1 MGVLDI
7 VRDLRHPPE
16 APKLAPA
23 GRGRQPLNFKLSP
36 SDFGRG
42 DLDISPGEIGNKGY
56 SENGTIDLA
65 EIRLCYGELPV

>member
-23 GRGRQPLNFKLSP
+23 GRGRQPLNFLLSP

-42 DLDISPGEIGNKGY
+42 DLDISPEQFGNKGY
-56 SENGTIDLA
+56 SENGLHDFA
-65 EIRLCYGELPV
+65 